1 MNPVLL
7 WSGVALLGG
16 AGALARF
23 GVDARVSARV
33 LSRLP
38 FGTLV
43 VNLTGAMILGVLAAA
58 GLGSDAYLL
67 AGTGLIGSYTT
78 FSTWELESHRLAED
92 GLRGAALANLLA
104 SLVLGVGAV
113 ALGRAI
119 GDCDARERR
128 GPQRV
133 LRRA

>member
-119 GDCDARERR
+119 G
-128 GPQRV
+128 G
-133 LRRA
+133 L